1 MKKIRVLIFANSF
14 RLGGSERQAVEL
26 IKHLDRTDFEPV
38 VACFQKE
45 GPLID
50 ELPDGLDPVRAFS
63 LSGFT
68 NFNALRRGVE
78 FAAFLRKLRVQIV
91 QCFDFYSNVFAIPL
105 ARVAGVPVIL
115 GCRREEA
122 LTKTSAQRMVER
134 GVYHLATGVITNAE
148 AIKEQVVDREGI
160 RSEKVWVI
168 HNGLD
173 LKRFNVQHE
182 SYREDLCD
190 ERKEIIVAIVANLR
204 PEKGH
209 LVFLQAAS
217 RLAKKNPNVR
227 FLIVGEG
234 PERMTIERKIK
245 ELGLSKMVEM
255 RGAVRDIPGLF
266 RSVDIAVLSSLL
278 NEGFPNSVMEAMG
291 ASIPVVATDTGGT
304 RELVM
309 DGYTGFV
316 VQPGDA
322 EAMAERINKLC
333 VDQERRRKMGEAGHS
348 RIVEGFTV
356 EKMAKRFE
364 TLYLSLL
371 NERGNG

>member
-1 MKKIRVLIFANSF
+1 
-14 RLGGSERQAVEL
+14 
-26 IKHLDRTDFEPV
+26 
-38 VACFQKE
+38 
-45 GPLID
+45 
-50 ELPDGLDPVRAFS
+50 
-63 LSGFT
+63 
-68 NFNALRRGVE
+68 
-78 FAAFLRKLRVQIV
+78 
-91 QCFDFYSNVFAIPL
+91 
-105 ARVAGVPVIL
+105 
-115 GCRREEA
+115 
-122 LTKTSAQRMVER
+122 
-134 GVYHLATGVITNAE
+134 
-148 AIKEQVVDREGI
+148 
-160 RSEKVWVI
+160 
-168 HNGLD
+168 
-173 LKRFNVQHE
+173 
-182 SYREDLCD
+182 
-190 ERKEIIVAIVANLR
+190 
-204 PEKGH
+204 
-209 LVFLQAAS
+209 
-217 RLAKKNPNVR
+217 
-227 FLIVGEG
+227 
-234 PERMTIERKIK
+234 
-245 ELGLSKMVEM
+245 MVEM